1 MNNEFES
8 MSQIS
13 GPLTVFRHA
22 AMASDFEISFNED
35 LSDIGAA
42 SALDVFDEVDRIEN
56 ILTVF
61 KTSSLV
67 SRINALAAEMPFRV
81 SAEVFDWL
89 MLCRQ
94 LSEVTEGA
102 FDITCSPLWKVWGFA
117 RRQGAV
123 PGEKELEQAKE
134 KVGWR
139 HLILDE
145 TEKTVKFDLPGV
157 EISFGS
163 IGKGIALDQAAA
175 FLDRAGL
182 SDYLFQGG
190 QSSAVVKGGRK
201 GEFRL
206 RKELLSG
213 RDQSEETR
221 KKGSK
226 ICSLPSGERVR
237 QIAVPC
243 WSVGVSHPLRPERRL
258 AELRLANQALGT
270 SGSQYQFFRYRGKRY
285 AHIIDPRSGDAV
297 SGILSAIV
305 VAPNA
310 RLADAL
316 STAFFIF
323 GPDKTEKW
331 CKNHKEIAALLLLER
346 KGEPSLEMAAFNMND
361 EIFRT
366 L

>member
-1 MNNEFES
+1 MKNDFES
-8 MSQIS
+8 LSQTA

-35 LSDIGAA
+35 LSDLGA
-42 SALDVFDEVDRIEN
+42 SPSLDAFDEVDRIEN

-67 SRINALAAEMPFRV
+67 CRINALAGEMPFRV
-81 SAEVFDWL
+81 PTEVFNWL
-89 MLCRQ
+89 LECRQ
-94 LSEVTEGA
+94 LSEATEGA

-123 PGEKELEQAKE
+123 PDEKDLAQARE

-145 TEKTVKFDLPGV
+145 VEKTVKFDLPGV

-175 FLDRAGL
+175 FLNRAGL

-190 QSSAVVKGGRK
+190 QSSAIIKGGRK

-206 RKELLSG
+206 KNELSPAFDPSKEARIRKVAHS
-213 RDQSEETR
+213 
-221 KKGSK
+221 
-226 ICSLPSGERVR
+226 
-237 QIAVPC
+237 C
-243 WSVGVSHPLRPERRL
+243 WTIGVSHPLRPERRL
-258 AELRLANQALGT
+258 AELRLADQALGT

-285 AHIIDPRSGDAV
+285 AHIIDPRSGEAV
-297 SGILSAIV
+297 AGILSAIV
-305 VAPNA
+305 IAPNA

-331 CKNHKEIAALLLLER
+331 CQNHKEIAALLLLER
-346 KGEPSLEMAAFNMND
+346 KGEPSLEMVTFNMTD